1 MDMAKK
7 LIITVVMLALT
18 ILSIQAQHVLPATVR
33 QYLNERS
40 LGEDGT
46 SVSRFAHS
54 RIIDGQ
60 ELIDCFIA
68 IDNGGVIASLRQCG
82 VLVGSEFDGFVTAM
96 VPVNRLE
103 QVSRIAGVS
112 NVEIGAKLDL
122 CTDSTMRATH
132 VINVLQ
138 GTANQMR
145 LNYDGKGVIVAII
158 DNGFDYQHRAFKR
171 GDDLSRSRIVRVYDT
186 SDRTGHPAKY
196 RQSFLPGSVF
206 MDEQID
212 TLTTDLE
219 GSTHGTHT
227 ASIATGTHVN
237 GYGGM
242 APGTDIVLCAVSEM
256 GTGLSTV
263 EVANCV
269 RYVNCYADSVHKPFV
284 ISVSVSTTD
293 GPHDGKD
300 YLSKA
305 IAQIVGPGK
314 IFVIAAGN
322 NGNNPTYAHC
332 QGGPDQPI
340 HFMLM
345 QKGGST
351 YDSTYYYNDFVAD
364 IWMRNEFTRFDYKFH
379 VLDLTTNQI
388 VWESAEDV
396 KTMSVDLSEITAY
409 YKKPANQTSSYLKG
423 TVETSTD
430 GKRYH
435 VTVQARNL
443 ESQQYTLSPN
453 GKVKY
458 SRYAIGVTITPRK
471 VTDID
476 AWVSNSDGRFAQYT
490 TPVTELDGTTMA
502 GSYTGSN
509 SDCSIGS
516 FAVHDSIISAGAY
529 VARNSYYSLRSDKIV
544 TSAVTIGQICSFSSY
559 AVEGSGPL
567 GKALP
572 TICAPGYDVVSAG
585 SRYSQ
590 YANNSA
596 YTVMRTEDGSPW
608 CAMGGTSMAAPTV
621 AGIIALWLQA
631 DPRLSIKTIKNI
643 IAQTAINDKYTQG
656 DMSTHFGPNGKIDA
670 LAGMRAV
677 LSRLNY
683 GTGDV
688 NNDGI
693 VSIDDVTALIDY
705 LLNPRNVTIN
715 SYAADIDLDNRVSID
730 DVTTL
735 IDKLLGK
742 IAN

>member
-1 MDMAKK
+1 MLMAKK
-7 LIITVVMLALT
+7 LIITAVMLTLA
-18 ILSIQAQHVLPATVR
+18 IFSIQAQHVLPATVR

-40 LGEDGT
+40 LGEQGT
-46 SVSRFAHS
+46 SLSRFAHS
-54 RIIDGQ
+54 RVIDGQ

-68 IDNGGVIASLRQCG
+68 IDNDAVIARLQQYGVI
-82 VLVGSEFDGFVTAM
+82 VGCEFDGFITAM
-96 VPVNRLE
+96 VPVDRLE
-103 QVSRIAGVS
+103 QVSRVAGVS
-112 NVEIGAKLDL
+112 NVEISTKLEL
-122 CTDSTMRATH
+122 CTDSTMRATR

-138 GTANQMR
+138 GAANQLPM
-145 LNYDGKGVIVAII
+145 NYDGTGVIVAII
-158 DNGFDYQHRAFKR
+158 DNGFDYQHLAFKR
-171 GDDLSRSRIVRVYDT
+171 ANDPTSSRIVRVYDT
-186 SDRTGHPAKY
+186 SDRSGHSAKY
-196 RQSFLPGSVF
+196 RQSILPGSVF
-206 MDEQID
+206 MYEQID
-212 TLTTDLE
+212 TLTTDSD

-242 APGTDIVLCAVSEM
+242 APGTDIMLCAVSEM
-256 GTGLSTV
+256 GTGLSAV
-263 EVANCV
+263 EVANCA
-269 RYVNCYADSVHKPFV
+269 RFINCYADSVGKPFV

-314 IFVIAAGN
+314 VFVIAAGN

-332 QGGPDQPI
+332 HGGPDEPI
-340 HFMLM
+340 HFLLM
-345 QKGGST
+345 QKDGST
-351 YDSTYYYNDFVAD
+351 YDSTYFYNNFVAD

-379 VLDLTTNQI
+379 VLDVTTNQI

-396 KTMSVDLSEITAY
+396 KTMSVDVSQIAAY
-409 YKKPANQTSSYLKG
+409 YAMPANQTSCYLKG

-435 VTVQARNL
+435 LTVQARNL
-443 ESQQYTLSPN
+443 QSKKYTLSPD
-453 GKVKY
+453 GKIKC

-476 AWVSNSDGRFAQYT
+476 AWVSNSDARFAQYKS
-490 TPVTELDGTTMA
+490 PVTELDGSPMV

-516 FAVHDSIISAGAY
+516 YAVHDSIISVGAY
-529 VARNSYYSLRSDKIV
+529 AARNSYYSLRSNKIV
-544 TSAVTIGQICSFSSY
+544 TSAVTIGQISSFSSY

-572 TICAPGYDVVSAG
+572 TICAPGYDVVAAG
-585 SRYSQ
+585 SRYSA
-590 YANNSA
+590 YAYNSA

-631 DPRLSIKTIKNI
+631 NPRLSVREIKDI
-643 IAQTAINDKYTQG
+643 IAQTAIHDKYTG
-656 DMSTHFGPNGKIDA
+656 GTLSTHFGPNGKINA
-670 LAGMRAV
+670 LAGMRLV
-677 LSRLNY
+677 LSRLHY

-688 NNDGI
+688 NNDGAVTI
-693 VSIDDVTALIDY
+693 DDATTLIDFLLNPRDITINSKAADVDLDNQVSINDVTALIDQ
-705 LLNPRNVTIN
+705 LL
-715 SYAADIDLDNRVSID
+715 
-730 DVTTL
+730 
-735 IDKLLGK
+735 K
-742 IAN
+742 